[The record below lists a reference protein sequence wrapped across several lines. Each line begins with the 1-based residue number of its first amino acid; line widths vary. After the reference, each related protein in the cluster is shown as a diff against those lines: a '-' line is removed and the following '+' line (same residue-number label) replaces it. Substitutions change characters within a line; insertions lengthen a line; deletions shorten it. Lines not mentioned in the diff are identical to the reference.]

1 MKQIYAVLQ
10 RSPTASKK
18 YRMLFQRKDQ
28 ILDYTDFGQQ
38 GYSDFLQHQ
47 DEKRRQRFL
56 KRFQKLIHEKQNDP
70 SSAMTLSHLILW
82 NKPTLE
88 SSFKDYLNK
97 FGMKGSIDIS

>member
-1 MKQIYAVLQ
+1 MKQVYAVLQ
-10 RSPTASKK
+10 RSPTTRKK

-47 DEKRRQRFL
+47 DEERRQRFL
-56 KRFQKLIHEKQNDP
+56 KRFQKLIYENQNDP

-97 FGMKGSIDIS
+97 FGIKGTIDIS

>member
-1 MKQIYAVLQ
+1 MKTIHAVLQ

-18 YRMLFQRKDQ
+18 FRMLFQRKNQ

-38 GYSDFLQHQ
+38 NYSDFLQHQ
-47 DEKRRQRFL
+47 DEERRQRFL
-56 KRFQKLIHEKQNDP
+56 KRFQKLIYENQNDP
-70 SSAMTLSHLILW
+70 ASAMTLSHLILW

-97 FGMKGSIDIS
+97 FGMKGTIDIS